1 MTDVP
6 PGFDFRGVY
15 CYPDGGDP
23 ASFIYVPGDP
33 SPERDPAR
41 RPTLM
46 LWATD
51 QGAILQLG
59 TQWTLDEST
68 LLALREHIVER
79 FAESHLQPLQVRLM
93 PVQAA
98 IEKVTLAI
106 GDGAGRFEEI
116 QSVGSSGFPPY
127 TALFHV
133 QITAQQKA
141 YTVGALSGNSDY
153 MEVTYLGSLPAT
165 VPTSTSITGD
175 ASTDVT
181 HLGKGATAASA
192 QAQLDAAI
200 AAGRLRIQHA
210 HPPGAPEDL
219 RHAVETQAREMAAAL
234 LLKMARGIPPASSLD
249 ASAFAVTASRTE
261 TTSLLLERSTDV
273 GTWFPD
279 GRGTD
284 HVRVLGV
291 SLPGQEEHSA
301 EADPLTV
308 RLGFDLGDAPINF
321 VELTW
326 DGERGRLRGPD
337 FEPVIVPVG
346 EGSLLVKTYYT
357 NGGPPYESRRVPAAG
372 TEYSLT
378 PADLGL
384 AQVTFDGSGRR
395 AAGAREIRL
404 RALYRPAGSGTEDG
418 CIVYLQEDEWEVS
431 WYVVSR
437 SADLDG
443 VVEYEWQETAGDGSV
458 ARHPAQTAQKPVV
471 RL

>member
-1 MTDVP
+1 MTDVL
-6 PGFDFRGVY
+6 PGFVFRGVY
-15 CYPDGGDP
+15 CYPDGDDP
-23 ASFIYVPGDP
+23 AVFTYVPGDP
-33 SPERDPAR
+33 SPERDPAG

-51 QGAILQLG
+51 QGAMLQLG
-59 TQWTLDEST
+59 SQWTVDEST

-79 FAESHLQPLQVRLM
+79 FAESHLQPRQVRLM

-98 IEKVTLAI
+98 IERVTLAI

-133 QITAQQKA
+133 QITAAQKA
-141 YTVGALSGNSDY
+141 HAVGALDGNAGY

-165 VPTSTSITGD
+165 VPASTLITGD

-181 HLGKGATAASA
+181 RLGKGATAAAA
-192 QAQLDAAI
+192 QAQLDAGI

-234 LLKMARGIPPASSLD
+234 LLEMARGIPPASSLD
-249 ASAFAVTASRTE
+249 ASTFAATASRTE
-261 TTSLLLERSTDV
+261 TTSLPLERSTDV
-273 GTWFPD
+273 STWFAD

-284 HVRVLGV
+284 HVRVLGAP
-291 SLPGQEEHSA
+291 LPDQENDST
-301 EADPLTV
+301 EAGPLTV

-326 DGERGRLRGPD
+326 DGEKGRLRGPD
-337 FEPVIVPVG
+337 FEPVMVPVG
-346 EGSLLVKTYYT
+346 EGSLLATTYHT
-357 NGGPPYESRRVPAAG
+357 DGGPPYESRLAPAVG
-372 TEYSLT
+372 SECSLT

-384 AQVTFDGSGRR
+384 ARVTFDGSARW
-395 AAGAREIRL
+395 AAGAREIQL
-404 RALYRPAGSGTEDG
+404 RALYRPAGSGTEDS
-418 CIVYLQEDEWEVS
+418 CIVYLHEDKWEVS

-437 SADLDG
+437 STGLDG
-443 VVEYEWQETAGDGSV
+443 VIEYEWQETASND
-458 ARHPAQTAQKPVV
+458 PVV
-471 RL
+471 RHSPETAKEPEVRL